1 MPFKKTLVTFVHTVH
16 GVYIL
21 NPLYN
26 PTNVNTLLK
35 FGIIS
40 NPDSF
45 YLYLKLNYVTFM
57 C

>member
-1 MPFKKTLVTFVHTVH
+1 M
-16 GVYIL
+16 VYVL

-26 PTNVNTLLK
+26 PKNLNTLLK
-35 FGIIS
+35 FVAIP
-40 NPDSF
+40 NHDNF